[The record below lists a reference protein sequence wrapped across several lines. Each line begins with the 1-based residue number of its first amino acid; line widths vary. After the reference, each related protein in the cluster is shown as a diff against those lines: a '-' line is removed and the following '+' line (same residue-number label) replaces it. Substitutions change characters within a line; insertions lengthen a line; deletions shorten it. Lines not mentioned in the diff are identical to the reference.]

1 MLLQHVT
8 TTLLAGVLIAHPSW
22 ANEAFE
28 LRAERMTLL
37 GKEAKSMA
45 AMVKGRTEFVA
56 GDFLYGALTMHN
68 AMDGMLELFPPGSH
82 GGDSAAKA
90 KIWDNW
96 EDFTAK
102 TTASLDA
109 IAVLAIAA
117 DGGDNQSIK
126 QAFGKVGKT
135 CSSCHRTYRYRR

>member
-1 MLLQHVT
+1 MGLKKIIISLF
-8 TTLLAGVLIAHPSW
+8 AGVFMAYPIW

-28 LRAERMTLL
+28 LREERMTIL

-45 AMVKGRTEFVA
+45 AMVKGRTEFAA